1 MPLTH
6 RVDNHSQACTFQ
18 KRMASSQ
25 KDMEPQGRE
34 SDAPVRTRRR
44 SGTLGLRKTTLE
56 SRVHVQTVGLNA
68 KKIISALSQGKTFL
82 LTFPFIGSLRTARC
96 VTDCSLSLPFPY
108 LENCNLAGARARPS
122 QMITSDRDPRHRTS
136 QDSGLL
142 SGCFSSQCITIGL
155 WRGTANT
162 AGSSARCC

>member
-1 MPLTH
+1 
-6 RVDNHSQACTFQ
+6 
-18 KRMASSQ
+18 MASSQ

-82 LTFPFIGSLRTARC
+82 LTFPFIGPLRQSRHWQRPAGPSPKYSEGSGEARC
-96 VTDCSLSLPFPY
+96 TAFPNRQAVETELCAAHLKKQAQMYVEVNAPPEQASRDALTSLGQMLMISNEFLY
-108 LENCNLAGARARPS
+108 VQENL
-122 QMITSDRDPRHRTS
+122 
-136 QDSGLL
+136 
-142 SGCFSSQCITIGL
+142 
-155 WRGTANT
+155 
-162 AGSSARCC
+162 